1 MAYEDYIRLAK
12 RDRRVDLATA
22 LSDEVLKLVDIS
34 SMEDG
39 LDRLNDELTDNNAA
53 G

>member
-12 RDRRVDLATA
+12 RHRRVDLTTA
-22 LSDEVLKLVDIS
+22 LSDEDLKLVDIS

-39 LDRLNDELTDNNAA
+39 LDILNDELTDNNAA